1 MRIAVVGAGIVGVT
15 TAYEL
20 AASGH
25 DVTVFERH
33 GSVAEET
40 SFANAGLVAPGYVT
54 PWAAPGM
61 PGKVLRQLGSRHA
74 AVRLHADLSLG
85 WAWRFWRS
93 CRAATWQANRLR
105 MQRLALYS
113 RERLR
118 ELTRSLRLDYERRQG
133 FLVLLRSRQEL
144 AAAEA
149 GLASLQ
155 ALGTAHAVVDPEA
168 CRAIEP
174 GLSAGTTLH
183 AGIHLPDEDV
193 GNCRQ
198 FALLLRREAVRLGAR
213 FHFETAVE
221 SLQPGARPQLV
232 HRHGPRPEKTRG
244 DRARTAARD
253 RRTERDFP
261 DTQPYAFEPVTEAFD
276 AIVVCAALGA
286 PALLRPLGVKVPMQ
300 PVYGYSLTAPLRPE
314 DASLVEGP
322 RAALMDERY
331 KVAISR
337 LGARVRVAG
346 SAEVGGSPTRH
357 HPDSIA
363 TLYRVLADW
372 FPGAALLTH
381 AQHWKGARP
390 MLPDGPPVVGASGQ
404 PGIWLNLGHGSSG
417 WALSCGS
424 ARIVADALEGRP
436 PAIDTEG
443 LGIERLSRARRG

>member
-1 MRIAVVGAGIVGVT
+1 MQVAVVGAGIIGVT

-25 DVTVFERH
+25 EVTVFERH

-54 PWAAPGM
+54 PWASPGM

-74 AVRLHADLSLG
+74 AVRVHADLSLG
-85 WAWRFWRS
+85 WAWRFWRA
-93 CRAATWQANRLR
+93 CRAAPWQANRLR
-105 MQRLALYS
+105 MQRLAVYS

-118 ELTRSLRLDYERRQG
+118 ELTQTLRLDYERRQG
-133 FLVLLRSRQEL
+133 FLVLLRTRREL
-144 AAAEA
+144 ATAEA

-155 ALGTAHAVVDPEA
+155 ALGTRHAIVDA
-168 CRAIEP
+168 AGCRAIEP
-174 GLSAGTTLH
+174 GLTEGTTLH

-198 FALLLRREAVRLGAR
+198 FTLLLRREAERLGAR
-213 FHFETAVE
+213 FRFETTVE
-221 SLQPGARPQLV
+221 SLQPGSRPQLV
-232 HRHGPRPEKTRG
+232 HRHAPRPEPARTGGTGRAKRDRG
-244 DRARTAARD
+244 DDA
-253 RRTERDFP
+253 DFP
-261 DTQPYAFEPVTEAFD
+261 DTRPFVFEPVTETFD

-286 PALLRPLGVKVPMQ
+286 PALLRPLGVKVPLQ
-300 PVYGYSLTAPLRPE
+300 AVHGYSLTAPLRPE

-337 LGARVRVAG
+337 LGTRVRVAG
-346 SAEVGGSPTRH
+346 SAEVGGHPDRH
-357 HPDSIA
+357 HPKAID

-372 FPGAALLTH
+372 FPGAALLTQ
-381 AQHWKGARP
+381 AQLWKGARP
-390 MLPDGPPVVGASGQ
+390 MLPDGPPVLGASGL
-404 PGIWLNLGHGSSG
+404 PGVWVNLGHGSSG

-424 ARIVADALEGRP
+424 ARLVADAVEGRG

>member
-1 MRIAVVGAGIVGVT
+1 MQVAVVGAGIVGVT

-25 DVTVFERH
+25 EVTVFERH

-61 PGKVLRQLGSRHA
+61 PGKVMRQLGSQHA

-85 WAWRFWRS
+85 WAWRFWRA
-93 CRAATWQANRLR
+93 CRATSWQANRLR

-118 ELTRSLRLDYERRQG
+118 ELTRTLRLDYERRQG
-133 FLVLLRSRQEL
+133 FLVLLRSREEL

-155 ALGTAHAVVDPEA
+155 ALGTRHAVVDPAA

-174 GLSAGTTLH
+174 GLASGTPLH

-198 FALLLRREAVRLGAR
+198 FALLLRREAAHLGVRFR
-213 FHFETAVE
+213 FETSVE
-221 SLQPGARPQLV
+221 SMQAGARPQLV
-232 HRHGPRPEKTRG
+232 HRHVPRPEAPRG
-244 DRARTAARD
+244 RPGRTATRPD
-253 RRTERDFP
+253 DEERDFL
-261 DTQPYAFEPVTEAFD
+261 DTQPYDFEPVADAFD

-286 PALLRPLGVKVPMQ
+286 PALLRPLGIKVPLQ
-300 PVYGYSLTAPLRPE
+300 AVYGYSLTAPLQPDE
-314 DASLVEGP
+314 ASLVEGP

-337 LGARVRVAG
+337 LGTRVRVAG
-346 SAEVGGSPTRH
+346 SAEVGGSPARH
-357 HPDSIA
+357 HPGSIA
-363 TLYRVLADW
+363 TLYHVLADW
-372 FPGAALLTH
+372 FPGAAILTH

-390 MLPDGPPVVGASGQ
+390 MLPDGPPVLGTSAL

-424 ARIVADALEGRP
+424 ARIVVDALEGRP
-436 PAIDTEG
+436 PAIDVEG
-443 LGIERLSRARRG
+443 LGIERLHGARRG